1 MFCGWQLIH
10 DFDEL
15 QRLKSGKLEIDVKNG
30 TCNHNGEENQT
41 LTMPLVLNNW
51 FLHDLEKH
59 NIALSDIGSASLVV
73 EFNMNKFGVRGGESP
88 EFICTAK
95 LQSGDTSYKLEF
107 QGECGENEVQI
118 T

>member
-1 MFCGWQLIH
+1 MFCGWQLIN
-10 DFDEL
+10 DFNEL

-51 FLHDLEKH
+51 FLHDLEQH
-59 NIALSDIGSASLVV
+59 NIALSDIGFASLVV
-73 EFNMNKFGVRGGESP
+73 EFKMNGFGLDGGGSP
-88 EFICTAK
+88 EFICIAK
-95 LQSGDTSYKLEF
+95 LKSGDTNYALQFE
-107 QGECGENEVQI
+107 GESGENEVEI